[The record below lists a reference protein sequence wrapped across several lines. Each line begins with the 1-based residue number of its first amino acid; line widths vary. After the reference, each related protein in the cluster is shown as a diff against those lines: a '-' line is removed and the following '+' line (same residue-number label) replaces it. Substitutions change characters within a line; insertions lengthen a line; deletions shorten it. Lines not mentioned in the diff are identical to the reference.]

1 MTFTLPQPQE
11 SSGPSGYRGTRAA
24 VLNELKKVDGL
35 TTKELA
41 ARLGASLNNIRHH
54 LKELEQQGLVQYER
68 QNRGVGAPTFAYS
81 LTPAGAALFP
91 RRYEAVLDDLLGNL
105 VQRAGHA
112 GAAALLE
119 NRYSSLAQRLEGEL
133 AGAPP
138 AHRLESIAKL
148 LSAEGFMA
156 EAALTGSTGTLI
168 EHNCAVQSVAE
179 RFPEICAAEARL
191 LSQVLGADVQRERHI
206 LNGCS
211 SCEYR
216 ISFEG
221 TGMTGIASGSAQKPA
236 PDVSV
241 EENS

>member
-1 MTFTLPQPQE
+1 
-11 SSGPSGYRGTRAA
+11 
-24 VLNELKKVDGL
+24 
-35 TTKELA
+35 
-41 ARLGASLNNIRHH
+41 
-54 LKELEQQGLVQYER
+54 
-68 QNRGVGAPTFAYS
+68 
-81 LTPAGAALFP
+81 
-91 RRYEAVLDDLLGNL
+91 
-105 VQRAGHA
+105 
-112 GAAALLE
+112 
-119 NRYSSLAQRLEGEL
+119 
-133 AGAPP
+133 
-138 AHRLESIAKL
+138 
-148 LSAEGFMA
+148 MA

-191 LSQVLGADVQRERHI
+191 LSQVLGADVHRERHI

-236 PDVSV
+236 PDASV